1 MDTLRERMRREMRV
15 RGLSESTIKSYVG
28 AMRLMVKRTGIHP
41 AQLTEQLLTEYLNG
55 LLEQRKVAPST
66 YMQHVSAMRFFF
78 KHVVAREF
86 PILYQARPRQRRVL
100 PTVISVEQVAAI
112 LRCIRKPRMFTFA
125 SVIYGCGLRRAE
137 ALALSVE
144 HVDVQRGMLHVISG
158 KGGKDRMVP
167 IPARV
172 VEILAEHMRRDGIV
186 WGSLFPSPWIPGRTM
201 CPTSGGR
208 ALALA
213 AVEAGVKPKITP
225 HCLRHCYATHL
236 LERGVSVR
244 LIQDFLGHRSIQTT
258 ALYTHL
264 TDHSM
269 NRVHEALDLMT
280 SQL

>member
-1 MDTLRERMRREMRV
+1 MRRQMRV

-41 AQLTEQLLTEYLNG
+41 ARLTEERLTEYLDEM
-55 LLEQRKVAPST
+55 LKERKVAPST
-66 YMQHVSAMRFFF
+66 YVQHVSAMRFFF

-100 PTVISVEQVAAI
+100 PTVISVEQVTAI
-112 LRCIRKPRMFTFA
+112 LHLIRAPRLFTFA

-137 ALALSVE
+137 ALALCAE
-144 HVDVQRGMLHVISG
+144 HIDTQRRMLHVVTG

-172 VEILAEHMRRDGIV
+172 AQILGDHMQRQTIL
-186 WGSLFPSPWIPGRTM
+186 WGPLFPSPWIPGRTM
-201 CPTSGGR
+201 SPGSGAK
-208 ALALA
+208 ALAAA
-213 AVEAGVKPKITP
+213 AVEAGVKPRVTP

-236 LERGVSVR
+236 LERGVDLR
-244 LIQDFLGHRSIQTT
+244 LIQEFLGHRAIKSTL
-258 ALYTHL
+258 LYTHL
-264 TDHSM
+264 TDHSI
-269 NRVHEALDLMT
+269 NRVHEALDFMT